1 MEVGP
6 FEVAPWRGTSSTR
19 SEASGPGQD
28 ASSWRSCPGV
38 LGAMMSNPVKVRHGL
53 FNLLSNAAAFTEGG
67 EVRLA
72 AKRR

>member
-1 MEVGP
+1 M
-6 FEVAPWRGTSSTR
+6 AKL
-19 SEASGPGQD
+19 SG
-28 ASSWRSCPGV
+28 GV
-38 LGAMMSNPVKVRHGL
+38 GAMMSDPVKVRHGP